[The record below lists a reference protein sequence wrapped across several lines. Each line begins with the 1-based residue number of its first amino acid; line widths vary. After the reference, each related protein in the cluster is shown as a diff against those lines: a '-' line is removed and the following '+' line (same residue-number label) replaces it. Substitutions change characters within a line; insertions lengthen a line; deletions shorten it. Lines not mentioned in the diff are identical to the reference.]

1 MFSYINSG
9 VFSVQAP
16 AEETRRQASST
27 GFPITKGPVRK
38 SATEKTAT
46 AINYSMVSQNG
57 RRGAPLQSR
66 SLVAD
71 DSVASQS
78 SASDGNKQNRT
89 IPQWGTGLIAVA
101 VFLFLVFAFYMAN
114 KIWNRPSKGPIEK
127 STVFDEVAVP
137 NGKYVHHSS
146 GFSEHEHEYDNP
158 AADLDNDNELTT
170 AM

>member
-1 MFSYINSG
+1 MGGEVPPFRAGAWWQMTPLPPRVLPLMVRIMCCSWSQVPPQTKRTHQWDFWWTMFSLQL
-9 VFSVQAP
+9 VFLILVSVGQ
-16 AEETRRQASST
+16 
-27 GFPITKGPVRK
+27 ITC
-38 SATEKTAT
+38 
-46 AINYSMVSQNG
+46 
-57 RRGAPLQSR
+57 QS
-66 SLVAD
+66 
-71 DSVASQS
+71 
-78 SASDGNKQNRT
+78 GNKQNRT